1 MALVAACT
9 RESRCTTSRIHQRN
23 QKNSVPLKEVLTWR
37 RANTSRASC
46 NDATMRARHDARNAC
61 AVCIGI
67 CQDCMKCL
75 CRSAFFDSRSARCL
89 RDESARESRN
99 VVNGG
104 DRGLRVVNFGKKNIF
119 MLTGMIARSL
129 APNAI
134 VVANHR
140 AAIRNTRR
148 ALRVSHA
155 IGLR

>member
-1 MALVAACT
+1 MHC
-9 RESRCTTSRIHQRN
+9 S
-23 QKNSVPLKEVLTWR
+23 
-37 RANTSRASC
+37 
-46 NDATMRARHDARNAC
+46 
-61 AVCIGI
+61 
-67 CQDCMKCL
+67 
-75 CRSAFFDSRSARCL
+75 

-104 DRGLRVVNFGKKNIF
+104 DHGLRVVNFGKKNIF